1 MAKRAAE
8 LGKRKLGKSIPT
20 DQTPIEKEEN
30 KIPKWD
36 RKRDGD
42 PVYRKWWIDEGRHI
56 RRRMLEEKV
65 EKRRQKAKERRRNR
79 KN

>member
-1 MAKRAAE
+1 M
-8 LGKRKLGKSIPT
+8 

-42 PVYRKWWIDEGRHI
+42 TVYRKSWIEEGRLP
-56 RRRMLEEKV
+56 RRKMLEGKAEKM
-65 EKRRQKAKERRRNR
+65 RHRAKERRRKR
-79 KN
+79 KD